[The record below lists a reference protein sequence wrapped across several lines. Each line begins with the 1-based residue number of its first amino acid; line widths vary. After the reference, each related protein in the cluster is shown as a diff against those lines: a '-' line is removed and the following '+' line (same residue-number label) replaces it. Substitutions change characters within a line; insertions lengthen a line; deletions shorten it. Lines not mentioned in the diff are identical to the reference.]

1 MAEDKITMPSSG
13 AGLTR
18 YFDDYKSKIELK
30 PEHVIIMIVLLI
42 ILEIMLD
49 WQGAVWFGLQ

>member
-1 MAEDKITMPSSG
+1 MPSSG

-30 PEHVIIMIVLLI
+30 PEHVIILIVVVI
-42 ILEIMLD
+42 ILEILLN
-49 WQGAVWFGLQ
+49 WQGKAWFGLP

>member
-1 MAEDKITMPSSG
+1 MSQDKISMPSSM

-30 PEHVIIMIVLLI
+30 PQTVIVLIVLVIIVEIVLN
-42 ILEIMLD
+42 
-49 WQGAVWFGLQ
+49 WQGYGWFGLQ

>member
-1 MAEDKITMPSSG
+1 MAQDKINMPSSM

-30 PEHVIIMIVLLI
+30 PEHVIVLIIVVILIEVLLN
-42 ILEIMLD
+42 
-49 WQGAVWFGLQ
+49 WQGNAWFGLQ

>member
-1 MAEDKITMPSSG
+1 MSQDKISMPSSM

-30 PEHVIIMIVLLI
+30 PQTVIALIIVVI
-42 ILEIMLD
+42 ILEILLN
-49 WQGAVWFGLQ
+49 WQGNAWFGLV

>member
-1 MAEDKITMPSSG
+1 MAQDKINMPSSM

-30 PEHVIIMIVLLI
+30 PQTVIALIIVVI
-42 ILEIMLD
+42 ILEILLN
-49 WQGAVWFGLQ
+49 WQGNAWFGLA